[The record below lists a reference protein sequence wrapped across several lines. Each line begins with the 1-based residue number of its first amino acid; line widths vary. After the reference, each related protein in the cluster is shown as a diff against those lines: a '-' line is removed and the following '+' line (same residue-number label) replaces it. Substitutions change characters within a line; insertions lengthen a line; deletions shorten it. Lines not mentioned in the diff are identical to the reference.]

1 MIYKVIGRETIA
13 SLVASVGFTASQI
26 PPTKNRV
33 IYAVIQSVGGDCRF
47 CIDGT
52 TPTASLGMRL
62 QEDGS
67 CEIWGSE
74 ALTNFRAINDTGTS
88 TLEVIYMGGSV

>member
-13 SLVASVGFTASQI
+13 SLAASVGFTAAQI
-26 PPTKNRV
+26 FPTKPRV
-33 IYAVIQSVGGDCRF
+33 DYAIIQVVGGDCRF
-47 CIDGT
+47 TVDGT

-67 CEIWGSE
+67 CEIWGVT
-74 ALTNFRAINDTGTS
+74 ALTNFRAIDDTGTA
-88 TLEVIYMGGSV
+88 TLEVVYMGGS